1 MRSTYNNHCPIKGQM
16 KQRGEGVLFCLSVS
30 ITLSPEMSVSPFA
43 CKCNCHFPACQP
55 PTGRTAALEGQPAL
69 SEKTLNTCDSL
80 LSNQQQR
87 GCRGRGGRRNRGAEN
102 RNNGEEQ
109 EGTTS
114 SCFLSQQLWMW
125 ETKGG
130 KLGNK
135 GRRKEAER
143 KRDV

>member
-1 MRSTYNNHCPIKGQM
+1 M
-16 KQRGEGVLFCLSVS
+16 LFSLCVS
-30 ITLSPEMSVSPFA
+30 IALSPEMCVSPFA

-87 GCRGRGGRRNRGAEN
+87 GCRGGGGRRNRGAEN
-102 RNNGEEQ
+102 RNNREEK

-114 SCFLSQQLWMW
+114 SCFISAAVDVGNQMTQ
-125 ETKGG
+125 TRKQRKGTERQEC
-130 KLGNK
+130 L
-135 GRRKEAER
+135 RIQEER
-143 KRDV
+143 KGNECLQGE